1 MPRCAA
7 WGKTGSISSDW
18 AKKYLQLKWKA
29 KFFLPFQKF
38 LTVSFKSRVF
48 WNCLKKCFWSFFQ
61 KVCFVTKRFFD
72 AIKTNFHFQSK
83 LLECLQKFWF
93 DFFPLNDSSF
103 CISTAT
109 QKCNLKSRVRA
120 VAVQWLQSNHFHVL
134 YSTLSAGLP
143 LLDLG

>member
-1 MPRCAA
+1 MPNNAA

-18 AKKYLQLKWKA
+18 AKNILNSNEKPH
-29 KFFLPFQKF
+29 FLPFQKF

-120 VAVQWLQSNHFHVL
+120 VAVQSNHFHVL